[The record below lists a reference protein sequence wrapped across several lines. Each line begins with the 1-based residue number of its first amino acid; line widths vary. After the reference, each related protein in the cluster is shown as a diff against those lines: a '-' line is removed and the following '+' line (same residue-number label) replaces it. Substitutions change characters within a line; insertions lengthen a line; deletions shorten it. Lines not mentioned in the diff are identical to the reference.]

1 MFGLIPPLAWL
12 QLTREK
18 TRLLVALAGIAFA
31 VILMMMQLG
40 FRDALFDSAVRIHQ
54 RLKGDIFVLNSQSL
68 SLVDLKDFSQKRL
81 YQALGLPGV
90 ESVSP
95 IYVGY
100 GLWKNPE
107 TGGKRSLMTLGIDP
121 EDDIFDLPEVE
132 RELLSLRESDVVL
145 FDRASREEFGN
156 IQELF
161 SKNSQVTAELEDRR
175 ITVKGL
181 FTLGASFGSDG
192 TVITSGLNFIRIFDE
207 QRTNGLIDIGVISLK
222 QGASVERTIQ
232 ELKKSLPNDIEILSK
247 DQFIEFEKSYWRDS
261 TAIGFIFTIGAIL
274 GFVVGTVIVYQIL
287 YADITDQMMEYAT
300 LKAMGYSNFYLSKLV
315 FQEAILLSILGFI
328 PGFALCL
335 QLYQGAREGS
345 GLPLNMTLERSLT
358 VFCLTV
364 LMCIISGLIAMR
376 KTQSADP
383 ADIF

>member
-300 LKAMGYSNFYLSKLV
+300 LKAIGYSNFYLSKLV

>member
-1 MFGLIPPLAWL
+1 MFGLIPPLAWM

-40 FRDALFDSAVRIHQ
+40 FRDALFDSAVRLHHQ
-54 RLKGDIFVLNSQSL
+54 LKADIFVLNSQSL
-68 SLVDLKDFSQKRL
+68 ALVDLKEFSQKRL
-81 YQALGLPGV
+81 YQSLGLPEV

-95 IYVGY
+95 IYISY
-100 GLWKNPE
+100 GSWRNPE
-107 TGGKRSLMTLGIDP
+107 TGGKRSLMTIGIDP
-121 EDDIFDLPEVE
+121 EDNILDLPEIE
-132 RELLSLRESDVVL
+132 KNLSKLRRADVVL
-145 FDRASREEFGN
+145 YDRASREEFGN
-156 IQELF
+156 IEELLARD
-161 SKNSQVTAELEDRR
+161 SEVNVELEDRR
-175 ITVKGL
+175 VSVGGV
-181 FTLGASFGSDG
+181 FTLGTSFGSDG
-192 TVITSGLNFIRIFDE
+192 TVVTSGLNFIRIFDE
-207 QRTNGLIDIGVISLK
+207 QRSNGLIDIGAISLK
-222 QGASVERTIQ
+222 NGASVGQTIAK
-232 ELKKSLPNDIEILSK
+232 LKRSLPNDVRVLSK
-247 DQFIEFEKSYWRDS
+247 EEFIQFEKDYWRGS
-261 TAIGFIFTIGAIL
+261 TSIGFIFTIGAIL

-287 YADITDQMMEYAT
+287 YADITDQIVEYAT
-300 LKAMGYSNFYLSKLV
+300 LKAIGYSNFYLSKLV

-335 QLYQGAREGS
+335 QLYKGAREGS

-358 VFCLTV
+358 VFSLTV

>member
-31 VILMMMQLG
+31 VILMLMQLG
-40 FRDALFDSAVRIHQ
+40 FRDALFDSAVRIHH
-54 RLKGDIFVLNSQSL
+54 RLKGDIFLLGSQSL
-68 SLVDLKDFSQKRL
+68 SLVDLKEFSQKRL
-81 YQALGLPGV
+81 HQTLGLPEV

-100 GLWKNPE
+100 GSWRNPE

-132 RELLSLRESDVVL
+132 QKLPLLRESDVVL

-161 SKNSQVTAELEDRR
+161 SKNSRITAELEDRR
-175 ITVKGL
+175 VTVKGL

-192 TVITSGLNFIRIFDE
+192 TVITSDLNFVRIFNE
-207 QRTNGLIDIGVISLK
+207 QRSNGLIDIGVISLK
-222 QGASVERTIQ
+222 KGASVQRTIQ
-232 ELKKSLPNDIEILSK
+232 ELKKSLPNDIQILSK

-261 TAIGFIFTIGAIL
+261 TAIGFIFTIGAVL

-287 YADITDQMMEYAT
+287 YADITDQIVEYST

-315 FQEAILLSILGFI
+315 FQEAVLLSILGFI

>member
-1 MFGLIPPLAWL
+1 MFGLIPPLAWM

-54 RLKGDIFVLNSQSL
+54 QLKGDIFVLNSQSL
-68 SLVDLKDFSQKRL
+68 ALVDLKEFSQKRL
-81 YQALGLPGV
+81 YQSLGLPEV
-90 ESVSP
+90 EAVSP
-95 IYVGY
+95 IYLSY
-100 GLWKNPE
+100 GSWKNPE
-107 TGGKRSLMTLGIDP
+107 TGGKRSLMVIGIDP
-121 EDDIFDLPEVE
+121 EDDVLDVPEVQQN
-132 RELLSLRESDVVL
+132 LSQLRRADVVL
-145 FDRASREEFGN
+145 FDRASRGEFGN
-156 IQELF
+156 IEELLTQ
-161 SKNSQVTAELEDRR
+161 NSQLNVELEDRR
-175 ITVKGL
+175 VRVGGI
-181 FTLGASFGSDG
+181 FTLGTSFGSDG
-192 TVITSGLNFIRIFDE
+192 TVVTSDLNFIRIFDE
-207 QRTNGLIDIGVISLK
+207 QRSNGLIDMGAITLTE
-222 QGASVERTIQ
+222 GASVEQTIKK
-232 ELKKSLPNDIEILSK
+232 LKKSLPNDVRLMSK
-247 DQFIEFEKSYWRDS
+247 EEFIEFEKSYWRGS
-261 TAIGFIFTIGAIL
+261 TAIGFIFTIGAVL

-287 YADITDQMMEYAT
+287 YADITDQIVEYAT

-335 QLYQGAREGS
+335 QLYKGAREGS

-358 VFCLTV
+358 VFSLTV

-376 KTQSADP
+376 KTQTADP

>member
-40 FRDALFDSAVRIHQ
+40 FRDALFDSAVRIHH
-54 RLKGDIFVLNSQSL
+54 RLKGDIFLLGSQSL
-68 SLVDLKDFSQKRL
+68 SLVDLKEFSQKRL
-81 YQALGLPGV
+81 YQTLGLPEV

-100 GLWKNPE
+100 GSWRNPE

-132 RELLSLRESDVVL
+132 QKLPLLRESDVVL

-161 SKNSQVTAELEDRR
+161 TKNSQVTAELEDRR

-192 TVITSGLNFIRIFDE
+192 TVITSDLNFVRIFNE
-207 QRTNGLIDIGVISLK
+207 QRSNGLIDIGVISLK
-222 QGASVERTIQ
+222 KGASVQRTMQ
-232 ELKKSLPNDIEILSK
+232 ELKKSLPNDIQILSK

-261 TAIGFIFTIGAIL
+261 TAIGFIFTIGAVL